1 MKPGPITKE
10 ELELLD
16 SCQTKEDWSAATTL
30 IQEAHG
36 DEYPTDWWAK
46 VKESGLMDQIMG
58 RWGANSSLSIEV
70 MPSFREY
77 KVQFPFVQ
85 N

>member
-1 MKPGPITKE
+1 MKPGPITAE

-30 IQEAHG
+30 VQEAHG
-36 DEYPTDWWAK
+36 DKYPTDWWAK

-58 RWGANSSLSIEV
+58 RWGANSSLSIEPV
-70 MPSFREY
+70 ADFLFSKIRC
-77 KVQFPFVQ
+77 
-85 N
+85 